1 MLKVLVGILS
11 SSVSWSVLID
21 KSVPIPWSEGSDK
34 CTTIVVG
41 GAAGTE
47 GPMTTHT
54 ADCSNCDFRLNKV
67 PAKDWK
73 EGEKRALYVY
83 KGSYPSQVIE
93 GRGTTWSASNLEGYT
108 PFSYSSKPTFY
119 SYSNTSSHPSS
130 SFSPFFPYSLSHSRF
145 LGSPEQIQAWLKEE
159 RAVTGYIPQVEPRF
173 LLSFLFFLCLL
184 FFLLLR
190 AIRNVL

>member
-108 PFSYSSKPTFY
+108 PFSYSFF
-119 SYSNTSSHPSS
+119 
-130 SFSPFFPYSLSHSRF
+130 SFSLLLTLILTHLLIPLPHSLPSLSHSRF

-159 RAVTGYIPQVEPRF
+159 RAVTGYIPQVEPQF